1 MNKYFMNK
9 YDIDFLSLRPDAL
22 ENEARRDFEGLALQI
37 FNYQAQNNPIYRLFL
52 QHLRIDAEKID
63 NIYHIP
69 CLPINLF
76 KFHELKTADWQPQRV
91 FKSSGTTQSQRSQH
105 LLRQAD
111 FYQQLAQIGIESQYQ
126 LPLHDVCTLALLPS
140 YLAQGDSSLVF
151 MVDDFI
157 RKSNQPDSGFC
168 LDNMPQLAQ
177 ILQKNAQHNIPTL
190 LFGVSYALQDFAELF
205 AMPLAPNIRIIETGG
220 MKGRR
225 KEISKQALHAQL
237 QNAFPN
243 AHIDSEYGM
252 TELLSQAYMRNGRTF
267 CPNSTLRIWLRDP
280 TDPFARISR
289 ANKTGAINAIDL
301 ANINTISF
309 IATDD
314 LGRMPAPD
322 DSPDFEVLGRF
333 DAADIRGCNLLIN

>member
-1 MNKYFMNK
+1 MNN
-9 YDIDFLSLRPDAL
+9 YDAAFLSLRPDVL
-22 ENEARRDFEGLALQI
+22 ENEARRDFEGLSLQI
-37 FNYQAQNNPIYRLFL
+37 FRYQAENNPIYRLFL
-52 QHLRIDAEKID
+52 QHLRIDAEKIT
-63 NIYHIP
+63 NIFDIP
-69 CLPINLF
+69 CLPIALF
-76 KFHELKTADWQPQRV
+76 KFHELKTGDWQPQRV
-91 FKSSGTTQSQRSQH
+91 FKSSGTTAQNQRSQH
-105 LLRQAD
+105 LLRQTD
-111 FYQQLAQIGIESQYQ
+111 FYQYIAQTGIESQYQ
-126 LPLHDVCTLALLPS
+126 RPIQDFCTLALLPS

-157 RKSNQPDSGFC
+157 RKSKHTDSGFC

-177 ILQKNAQHNIPTL
+177 ILQKNAANNTPTL

-205 AMPLAPNIRIIETGG
+205 PMPLSPAIRIVETGG

-237 QNAFPN
+237 QKAFPL

-252 TELLSQAYMRNGRTF
+252 TELLSQAYLRDGRSFLPTPTMRV
-267 CPNSTLRIWLRDP
+267 WLRDP

-289 ANKTGAINAIDL
+289 PNKTGAINIIDL

-314 LGRMPAPD
+314 LGRMPTTAAPFA
-322 DSPDFEVLGRF
+322 FEVLGRF
-333 DAADIRGCNLLIN
+333 DAADIRGCNLLID